1 MPIQYNNLPIVIICS
16 NAVCM
21 LYLMLKT
28 GPTSNVMSSYSPIAT
43 QSITNF
49 QYNNISYTFDQ
60 GFKIIKLMWMY
71 VPMYIKPQVWCCPT
85 NRATHKDF
93 MLVPTP
99 NVPNYHRHWIYL
111 TKVMS
116 CPEKDKCC
124 IENINPYAQRCVMCN
139 MYVIICIYICI
150 DIYRQYLQLFIT
162 FYWCLN
168 NIVLFSW
175 CLKDGKF
182 LCTVNSVYFLP
193 YVFSLR
199 VTYFWM
205 IVLMSD
211 DKWSCSW
218 LISWSKK
225 CPSTF

>member
-1 MPIQYNNLPIVIICS
+1 
-16 NAVCM
+16 
-21 LYLMLKT
+21 
-28 GPTSNVMSSYSPIAT
+28 
-43 QSITNF
+43 
-49 QYNNISYTFDQ
+49 
-60 GFKIIKLMWMY
+60 MY
-71 VPMYIKPQVWCCPT
+71 PMYIKPQVWCCPT

-99 NVPNYHRHWIYL
+99 NVPNYHHHWIYL
-111 TKVMS
+111 TKLMS

-124 IENINPYAQRCVMCN
+124 IENINPYVQRCVMCN
-139 MYVIICIYICI
+139 MYMIICIYICI
-150 DIYRQYLQLFIT
+150 DIYSQYLQLFIT

-199 VTYFWM
+199 LTYFWM

-218 LISWSKK
+218 PILWSKK
-225 CPSTF
+225 CPSTFQNIPIPSWCKTLIWIFKSSIFFQI